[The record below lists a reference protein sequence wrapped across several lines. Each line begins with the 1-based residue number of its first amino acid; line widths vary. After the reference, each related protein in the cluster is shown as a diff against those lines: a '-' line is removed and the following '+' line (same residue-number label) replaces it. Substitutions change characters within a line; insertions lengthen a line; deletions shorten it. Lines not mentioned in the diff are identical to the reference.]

1 MNVSEVKQEILD
13 LLILNGRAPQTI
25 KSEERVVYLYDALN
39 IVNKEFSKIDQ
50 PQLNENQKIVLDW
63 LKENKMDNLF
73 LTTARLHRGFLS
85 GGVSSQVKSACGALD
100 LQQQA
105 QVLQVFASWVE
116 QEEE

>member
-1 MNVSEVKQEILD
+1 MSRLVQEIERALGYD
-13 LLILNGRAPQTI
+13 QLEEGNMTASDVLEIVKSFEQPKLNPNQQ
-25 KSEERVVYLYDALN
+25 VVL
-39 IVNKEFSKIDQ
+39 E
-50 PQLNENQKIVLDW
+50 W

-105 QVLQVFASWVE
+105 QVLQVFSQWAQE
-116 QEEE
+116 QGAE

>member
-1 MNVSEVKQEILD
+1 MSEYMRGYQDCANSIIQV
-13 LLILNGRAPQTI
+13 I
-25 KSEERVVYLYDALN
+25 KS
-39 IVNKEFSKIDQ
+39 Q
-50 PQLNENQKIVLDW
+50 PKQPTLNENQQIVLEW

-85 GGVSSQVKSACGALD
+85 GGVTSQVKSACGVLD

-105 QVLQVFASWVE
+105 QVLQEFGKWVEE